1 MERPREP
8 TMLLTAAPRIRH
20 RALPQPGSI
29 IDGRYRIC
37 AVIGEGGMGAVLSA
51 VDLQTGNT
59 VALKVILPE
68 YVHDPA
74 AVRRFV
80 SEARTA
86 SALGNPH
93 VAQLLNAGWLGG
105 GLPYMVLEFLTG
117 SSLGKLIQ
125 HGRTLSIPQAANY
138 MLQACEGVAD
148 AHAKSIVHRDLKP
161 SNLFVTQ
168 GVDGAAHI
176 KVLDFGI
183 SKVSEQDANTLGGE
197 LTQSNMLLGSPRYMS
212 PEQLRCAK
220 AVDARTDI
228 WAIGVML
235 HRLVSGKLPFEAESV
250 GGHLAL
256 IMSASPIALRVHAP
270 DASEELELV
279 VARCLQR
286 ELRRRYQDVGQL
298 AEALAPF
305 VGTQQAADRAQR
317 IQRALADSG
326 AAARV
331 GPRGAPFS
339 SPGRRSSEEIE
350 LEETSLEL
358 KRQSTLTATEL
369 DRPSFPPVTDTLRRS
384 PRSGLWLVAAAFAL
398 VGGLAAVQSQQDEAA
413 PELVQARAG
422 LDGLPMHTAAMLHA
436 AEAAAAAAAAAAAV
450 NTLTVDEVTMT
461 EAAAPT
467 RPRAPRRVRATSKL
481 GPLVP
486 TL

>member
-1 MERPREP
+1 
-8 TMLLTAAPRIRH
+8 MLLTAGPRIRD
-20 RALPQPGSI
+20 RALPSRGSI

-37 AVIGEGGMGAVLSA
+37 DVIGRGGMGAVLSA
-51 VDLQTGNT
+51 VDLQTRNT
-59 VALKVILPE
+59 VALKVILPD
-68 YVHDPA
+68 YTHDPE

-86 SALGNPH
+86 GALGNPH
-93 VAQLLNAGWLGG
+93 VAQLLNVGWLSG

-117 SSLGKLIQ
+117 CSLGKRIQ
-125 HGRTLSIPQAANY
+125 QGRTLSIPEAANY

-148 AHAKSIVHRDLKP
+148 AHAKGIVHRDLKP

-168 GVDGAAHI
+168 GADGAAHI

-183 SKVSEQDANTLGGE
+183 SKVSEQEANTWGGD

-228 WAIGVML
+228 WAIGVMV
-235 HRLVSGKLPFEAESV
+235 HRLVSGKLPFEADSV

-270 DASEELELV
+270 DASEELEHV

-305 VGTQQAADRAQR
+305 VGTPQATARAQR

-331 GPRGAPFS
+331 GPRGAPLS
-339 SPGRRSSEEIE
+339 SPGQRSQEEIE
-350 LEETSLEL
+350 LDDTAVEL
-358 KRQSTLTATEL
+358 KGPATLTTTEF
-369 DRPSFPPVTDTLRRS
+369 DRVSFPPVTNTLRRS
-384 PRSGLWLVAAAFAL
+384 PHSALWLVAAAFAL
-398 VGGLAAVQSQQDEAA
+398 VAGLAAVQGQQDAAA

-422 LDGLPMHTAAMLHA
+422 FDGLTIHTAAMLRA
-436 AEAAAAAAAAAAAV
+436 AEAAEPAEPAEPAV

-467 RPRAPRRVRATSKL
+467 RPSARRRIRPATKL

-486 TL
+486 SL